1 MKLKDLKKQK
11 SWYSGKK
18 KKHTIKTQILADA
31 KTLKIYSI
39 SQSKGSIHDF
49 KLFKNSYIGLPDKI
63 KIQGDSG
70 YQGIQK
76 IHTNSEIPKKAT
88 KLHKLTK
95 EDKDNNRRISKERIF
110 IEHINSHIK
119 RFKILSTRYRNKRKK
134 HGLRMSLI
142 CGIYNYEL
150 I

>member
-1 MKLKDLKKQK
+1 MSKRKRESKEDK
-11 SWYSGKK
+11 GKK

-76 IHTNSEIPKKAT
+76 IHTNSEIPKKQ
-88 KLHKLTK
+88 L
-95 EDKDNNRRISKERIF
+95 NYIS
-110 IEHINSHIK
+110 
-119 RFKILSTRYRNKRKK
+119 
-134 HGLRMSLI
+134 
-142 CGIYNYEL
+142 
-150 I
+150 

>member
-1 MKLKDLKKQK
+1 M
-11 SWYSGKK
+11 
-18 KKHTIKTQILADA
+18 ADS

-39 SQSKGSIHDF
+39 VQSKGSVHDF
-49 KLFKNSYIGLPDKI
+49 KLFKNSYKGLPDKI
-63 KIQGDSG
+63 KIQADSG
-70 YQGIQK
+70 YQGIK
-76 IHTNSEIPKKAT
+76 SIHSNSETPKKSS
-88 KLHKLTK
+88 KLHPLTAEEK
-95 EDKDNNRRISKERIF
+95 ADNRRISKERIF

-150 I
+150 N

>member
-1 MKLKDLKKQK
+1 M
-11 SWYSGKK
+11 
-18 KKHTIKTQILADA
+18 ADA

-76 IHTNSEIPKKAT
+76 IHVNSETPKKAT

-95 EDKDNNRRISKERIF
+95 EDKNNNRRISKERIF